1 MLAHAPFARFRT
13 FRNYAIVVTLAWTVV
28 LVLAAAGAI
37 ATRFSFLLVAFAA
50 WAAGFALASL
60 ARARL
65 PHPRARAAVWWP
77 FEPQPPRTTPYDFRL
92 HRGSYVLYA
101 LVALLA
107 GTFLVALSALVGG
120 LGGNASIGAFCVGF
134 GWLLAWVQVTI
145 MRQAT
150 PHPNPR
156 PAPWLERGSA

>member
-65 PHPRARAAVWWP
+65 PHPRARTTVWWP
-77 FEPQPPRTTPYDFRL
+77 FEPPPPRTTPYHFPL
-92 HRGSYVLYA
+92 HRGSYVLY
-101 LVALLA
+101 
-107 GTFLVALSALVGG
+107 
-120 LGGNASIGAFCVGF
+120 AFCVGF

-156 PAPWLERGSA
+156 PAPWLDRGSI